1 MLRGEGWSKWSAR
14 ASICPCSIVDILAS
28 DLRDIARSGLVVAL
42 TRKASPS
49 VHAPTTAGGHRRP
62 TGMVPFAALLRVAR
76 LCFFSLT
83 YRIRCLG
90 AKFVS
95 SGLYVES
102 ARPRWPVE
110 SSLSR
115 FAGPGFVP
123 CAAAFNLHPHGVV
136 SRRLR
141 RPMGHKWRAY
151 RCCSIRDLSRSSATA
166 SLRSICSTTHA
177 RCLHSIGGRTSHF
190 CHEQSR
196 TRSARG

>member
-1 MLRGEGWSKWSAR
+1 MVCEGFNLPVLDRGHSRKRPARYRQVWPRGCPYKKGLALCARPNDGRRTSSAYWYG
-14 ASICPCSIVDILAS
+14 PL
-28 DLRDIARSGLVVAL
+28 
-42 TRKASPS
+42 
-49 VHAPTTAGGHRRP
+49 RRP
-62 TGMVPFAALLRVAR
+62 AACRAPL
-76 LCFFSLT
+76 FFLT
-83 YRIRCLG
+83 YRIRCKG

-102 ARPRWPVE
+102 ARPRWPIE

-177 RCLHSIGGRTSHF
+177 RCLHSIGGLTSRF

-196 TRSARG
+196 TRMPVARVMRRTPK